1 MLVNYQ
7 LCFIFTFVNVINRR
21 TLKRYYA
28 KHTDAKN
35 VLETWYKVCRKADWK
50 NFNEVKQ
57 YYPSADQVGDD
68 RMIFN
73 IIHNKYRLIV
83 RFSFRYKII
92 QLKWFGTHGEYKKI
106 DVLKV

>member
-1 MLVNYQ
+1 
-7 LCFIFTFVNVINRR
+7 VNVINRR

-28 KHTDAKN
+28 KHTDAKYA
-35 VLETWYKVCRKADWK
+35 LETWYKVCRKADWK

-57 YYPSADQVGDD
+57 YYPRADQVGDD
-68 RMIFN
+68 RMVFN

-83 RFSFRYKII
+83 RFSFRYKTI
-92 QLKWFGTHGEYKKI
+92 QLKWFGTHTEYNNI